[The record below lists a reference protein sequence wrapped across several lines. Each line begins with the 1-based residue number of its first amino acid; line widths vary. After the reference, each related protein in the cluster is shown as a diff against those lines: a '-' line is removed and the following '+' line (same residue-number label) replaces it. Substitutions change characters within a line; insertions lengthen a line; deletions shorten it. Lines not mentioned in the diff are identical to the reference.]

1 VLSLG
6 AFAFAAPGMLALLL
20 ALPLIYWLL
29 RMIPPLPRLVRFPAI
44 RLLIGLEPT
53 EQTPMKMPWW
63 LLLLRLLLATALIL
77 AVARP
82 LLNPQADLPGKGPLL
97 LVIDDGWSSAPGWT
111 TRIAH
116 AERLIQRAERAN
128 RAVVL
133 TGTAPAPIDA
143 PAMRKGAMRPD
154 EARTLLRAFRPKPWP
169 TDRAAAVTV
178 IDQMQVDPSAYVVWL
193 SDGLEDDGA
202 AKLSE
207 RLSRF
212 DGLQV
217 IVPDQATTPLLLLP
231 PAAEGRDLK
240 VEALRPTADGPRK
253 VAIQAADEQGR
264 VVARIDLDF
273 PATSTKGEGT
283 LPAPPELRNRMARL
297 DIEAQGGAG
306 SMVLLDERSRRRPV
320 SILGEQ
326 PTANGQPLMQEV
338 YFLEKALDPY
348 VSLSIGDRETVLT
361 RNTAVLLIPDSAAPS
376 ANDRDEI
383 AKWIERGGVAV
394 RFAGPNLAAGN
405 DPLVPTPLRLGD
417 RALGGVMSWG
427 QPTALAEF
435 PANSPFLGIPI
446 PKDVRISQQVLAEPT
461 PDLADKTWARLTDG
475 TPLVTGEKRGQG
487 YLVLVHTTAN
497 TNWSNMALSGLFV
510 NMLQRLVTLSRGV
523 AGDGVNKALKPW
535 RTLDGFGRLGAP
547 PAGAQILPPDADETF
562 KPKPTTPPGLYGD
575 ENAQVAF
582 NIGGRVPEPKPL
594 VLPGGVST
602 DKLSEGG
609 ETDLSRWFLL
619 AALLMLLADLFLS
632 LWLRGLLGR
641 AVRIRSKAGR
651 AAPAA
656 LLLLAGAV
664 FFVAPP
670 DADAQ
675 VAPTLRLMTP
685 PASGH
690 LPTAWG
696 GTLNTRAQVSSSP
709 SSHDGEVP
717 AQRVEGSGVSGRFMT
732 PPAFG
737 HLPTSRGG
745 NGITLVADQAAK
757 PGPPPLTEEQ
767 ALRGALDIRLAYII
781 TGDKEVDDISKAGLE
796 GLSEILRNR
805 TSVEPADPVGLDLDK
820 DEPRLYP
827 LIYWAITST
836 QPALSARASAALDRY
851 LRTGGILFIDTR
863 DQQLAFE
870 RPAGGNPDLKRL
882 LGGIETPP
890 LIAMPPDHVLTK
902 SFYLLSD
909 EPGRWTG
916 GKVWIESGNGRVNDG
931 VTTIVIGANDYAGA
945 WAVDPRGRGLMPVS
959 GGEAQR
965 EMAYRFGVNL
975 VMHALTGNYKDD
987 MVHMPDIM
995 QRLRR

>member
-1 VLSLG
+1 MLSLG

-29 RMIPPLPRLVRFPAI
+29 RMIPPLPKLVRFPAI

-53 EQTPMKMPWW
+53 EQTPSKMPWW

-82 LLNPQADLPGKGPLL
+82 LLNPQAELPGKGPLM

-116 AERLIQRAERAN
+116 AERLIQRADRAN
-128 RAVVL
+128 RPVVL
-133 TGTAPAPIDA
+133 TGTAPAPLDA

-169 TDRAAAVTV
+169 TDRAAAVAT
-178 IDQMQVDPSAYVVWL
+178 IDQMQVDPGAYVVWL
-193 SDGLEDDGA
+193 SDGLDDEGA
-202 AKLSE
+202 AKLTE
-207 RLSRF
+207 RLRRF
-212 DGLQV
+212 DGMQV

-231 PAAEGRDLK
+231 PAAEGRDLR
-240 VEALRPTADGPRK
+240 VQALRPVADGPRR
-253 VAIQAADEQGR
+253 VAIQAADDQGR
-264 VVARIDLDF
+264 TVARIDLDF
-273 PATSTKGEGT
+273 AANATKGEGT

-361 RNTAVLLIPDSAAPS
+361 RNTAVLLIPDGAAPS
-376 ANDRDEI
+376 AADREEI
-383 AKWIERGGVAV
+383 AKWIERGGIAV
-394 RFAGPNLAAGN
+394 RFAGPNLAAGG
-405 DPLVPTPLRLGD
+405 DTLVPTPLRLGD

-435 PANSPFLGIPI
+435 PPNSPFLGIPI

-475 TPLVTGEKRGQG
+475 TPLVTAEKRGQG
-487 YLVLVHTTAN
+487 YLVLMHTTAN
-497 TNWSNMALSGLFV
+497 TNWSNMSLSGLFV

-594 VLPGGVST
+594 VLPVGVST

-632 LWLRGLLGR
+632 LWLRGLLGK
-641 AVRIRSKAGR
+641 AVRVGGRAGR

-656 LLLLAGAV
+656 LLLLAGASFLV
-664 FFVAPP
+664 VAPAP
-670 DADAQ
+670 KASAQ
-675 VAPTLRLMTP
+675 ALF
-685 PASGH
+685 
-690 LPTAWG
+690 
-696 GTLNTRAQVSSSP
+696 SSP

-717 AQRVEGSGVSGRFMT
+717 AQRAEGSGVMT

-737 HLPTSRGG
+737 HLPTAWGG
-745 NGITLVADQAAK
+745 SAVAARLKPTLVADQPAK
-757 PGPPPLTEEQ
+757 PGPPPLSEEQ
-767 ALRGALDIRLAYII
+767 ALKGSLDIRLAYIV

-805 TSVEPADPVGLDLDK
+805 TSVEPADPVGLDLEK

-827 LIYWAITST
+827 LIYWPITST
-836 QPALSARASAALDRY
+836 QPALSAKASAALDRY

-863 DQQLAFE
+863 DQQLSFD

-909 EPGRWTG
+909 MPGRWAG
-916 GKVWIESGNGRVNDG
+916 GKIWIESGNGRVNDG

-945 WAVDPRGRGLMPVS
+945 WAVDSRGRGLLPVS
-959 GGEAQR
+959 PGSETQR
-965 EMAYRFGVNL
+965 EMSYRFGVNL